1 MPEATALLGQ
11 RTLTKEAVATFAAL
25 TGDYS
30 RIHLDHL
37 LGQSSPSGQGFAHGL
52 LGASWALGAMTL
64 YAPERVGCGEPTTY
78 LSAYQVR
85 FEHVVR
91 FGDTLAF
98 RFSDVPDEEEVPSG
112 GRTTSAFEVLNQDAM
127 VATRGSVTRSGPLP
141 DAVFDVAS
149 VAGKVPA
156 VWPGGR
162 WEAPD
167 GASLTTAE
175 DLLGHG
181 PRGGLP
187 VRTLTEAD
195 VVNFTGFTGELNP
208 LYLDAVFA
216 ERALFGRRTV
226 PPMLCFSLGFGVW
239 LREFLRL
246 RGGAGKSTSAGH
258 LGDRWEFVSPVYVGD
273 TLEVRHRPVSVR
285 RTRTDP
291 SRGVMTFGL
300 QLVNQSEQVVQQAEV
315 DMMLDM
321 RVSSKGI

>member
-1 MPEATALLGQ
+1 MPEEVTLLGQ

-37 LGQSSPSGQGFAHGL
+37 LGRSSASGRGFAHGL

-64 YAPERVGCGEPTTY
+64 YAPNRVGCGEPTSY
-78 LSAYQVR
+78 ISAYQVR
-85 FEHVVR
+85 FEHVVG
-91 FGDTLAF
+91 FDDTLAF
-98 RFSDVPDEEEVPSG
+98 RFSNVRNEKEGPRAE
-112 GRTTSAFEVLNQDAM
+112 RFTSAFEVLNQDTI

-141 DAVFDVAS
+141 DARFEVA
-149 VAGKVPA
+149 AVPE

-162 WEAPD
+162 WNAPD

-175 DLLGHG
+175 DLLAHG
-181 PRGGLP
+181 PRGGLS

-208 LYLDAVFA
+208 LYLNAVFA
-216 ERALFGRRTV
+216 EQALFGRRTV
-226 PPMLCFSLGFGVW
+226 PPMLCFSLGFAVW

-258 LGDRWEFVSPVYVGD
+258 LGDRWQFVAPVYVGD
-273 TLEVRHRPVSVR
+273 TLEVRHRPLSVR

-291 SRGVMTFGL
+291 GRGIMTFGL
-300 QLVNQSEQVVQQAEV
+300 QLVNQKQYVVQQAEV

-321 RVSSKGI
+321 RVGSPDA